1 MEINDNEEGNNN
13 ILNNEGINNSDS
25 QNNQNFSF
33 NNPLKFKNLQNTN
46 KRYYQNE
53 EEEVQQSSTNNDFN
67 DYNYNEIFNE
77 FVKSIDKIIFQKGKD
92 VNENENENNQYRKSS
107 FIYDSI
113 NEEEIDYN
121 HLYSESYNAI
131 FELYSDN
138 KNLLLIKNKYEN
150 NLAQYYINSG
160 LILVSLE
167 IINIYYAIYKNE
179 IDGEEK
185 FFKWLIN
192 DNNEGENILEK
203 GICIQSNP
211 KDQIKFYG
219 KIFEMIESFKNK
231 KLIYKILENR
241 KENIFTLCA
250 KEEKLF
256 LLLFLYEKIKKYY
269 PSTNPLNIKNKSGL
283 APLHLSCYYLSR
295 EITDILLTL
304 NCKVNI
310 EDNNENI
317 PLHFAV
323 RGGDISITKKLLLY
337 GANRDK
343 LNNKQL
349 TPIDYANKYGNY
361 SMKNLFS
368 NNPLYKIEKIK
379 DSNNAKIFML
389 LYSGCFILKFVIY
402 NYFWKSYIADIL
414 SFSFFLY
421 LVFKSKKYYL
431 KSGNVLPSKDN
442 TLEKLLEQCAY
453 DKNKIKRICP
463 ICKIIKNYNMKHC
476 MVCNTCV
483 DDFDHH
489 CFWINKCINN
499 NIYYQFITFLI
510 ILIIQLIIDF
520 YLFVIE
526 IIKIIKK
533 RRDIDNNLIM
543 ICLIV
548 YLLIFGFGIILI
560 SRLLLERIK
569 GKLYSNQKL
578 TLEEN
583 LLNKKN
589 NDDECNDEKNDKNK
603 IENNDNN
610 CCMKSINNENK
621 E

>member
-1 MEINDNEEGNNN
+1 MNLNDND
-13 ILNNEGINNSDS
+13 NSDS
-25 QNNQNFSF
+25 KNNKNFSF
-33 NNPLKFKNLQNTN
+33 TNPMKIKNLQNTN

-53 EEEVQQSSTNNDFN
+53 EEEIQQSSTNNDFN
-67 DYNYNEIFNE
+67 NIEIFNE
-77 FVKSIDKIIFQKGKD
+77 IVKSIDKIIFQKGK
-92 VNENENENNQYRKSS
+92 EINENNSRKSS

-121 HLYSESYNAI
+121 LLNSEGFKTI
-131 FELYSDN
+131 FELYSEN
-138 KNLLLIKNKYEN
+138 KNILLIKNKYDN

-167 IINIYYAIYKNE
+167 IINIYYTILLNN

-185 FFKWLIN
+185 FFQWLIN
-192 DNNEGENILEK
+192 DNNEGENVLEK

-219 KIFEMIESFKNK
+219 KIFELIESFKNK

-337 GANRDK
+337 GGDRDK
-343 LNNKQL
+343 LNSKKL

-361 SMKNLFS
+361 SMKNLFT
-368 NNPLYKIEKIK
+368 NNPIYKVEKIK
-379 DSNNAKIFML
+379 DSNNVRICML
-389 LYSGCFILKFVIY
+389 FFSGCFILKFFIY
-402 NYFWKSYIADIL
+402 NYFWKSYIIDIL
-414 SFSFFLY
+414 SFTFFLY
-421 LVFKSKKYYL
+421 LVFKNKKYYL
-431 KSGNVLPSKDN
+431 NSDMNIPSKDN
-442 TLEKLLEQCAY
+442 TIEKLLEQCAY
-453 DKNKIKRICP
+453 DKNKIKKICP
-463 ICKIIKNYNMKHC
+463 KCKIIKNYNMKHC
-476 MVCNTCV
+476 MICNTCV

-489 CFWINKCINN
+489 CFWVNKCINN
-499 NIYYQFITFLI
+499 NIFYQFITFLI
-510 ILIIQLIIDF
+510 ILFIQLIINF
-520 YLFVIE
+520 YLFLIE
-526 IIKIIKK
+526 IKNNIKIFIKNK
-533 RRDIDNNLIM
+533 NDIDNNLIM
-543 ICLIV
+543 IFLIV
-548 YLLIFGFGIILI
+548 YLLIFAFGIILI
-560 SRLLLERIK
+560 SRMLLERIK

-583 LLNKKN
+583 LLNKKT
-589 NDDECNDEKNDKNK
+589 NDDESNEEKKDKNI
-603 IENNDNN
+603 IENN
-610 CCMKSINNENK
+610 NENNLK
-621 E
+621 K